1 MLTSKLSAAGITR
14 HQANLTE
21 FLSTIELVRRDGVL
35 VLESNNRIISKIKKR
50 PTGDQLEEMML
61 KPMLGDQSDSIQ
73 KLLVTGLMQICKEKP
88 AGNDAVQ
95 RLGEWLLENNPNKP
109 IVEDPED

>member
-1 MLTSKLSAAGITR
+1 M
-14 HQANLTE
+14 
-21 FLSTIELVRRDGVL
+21 VRDNVV
-35 VLESNNRIISKIKKR
+35 VLESCNSIISKIKTR

-61 KPMLGDQSDSIQ
+61 KPMLGDGSDSVH
-73 KLLVTGLMQICKEKP
+73 KLLVSGLMQMCKEKP
-88 AGNDAVQ
+88 SGNDAVQ

>member
-1 MLTSKLSAAGITR
+1 
-14 HQANLTE
+14 
-21 FLSTIELVRRDGVL
+21 
-35 VLESNNRIISKIKKR
+35 
-50 PTGDQLEEMML
+50 
-61 KPMLGDQSDSIQ
+61 MLGDQSDSIQ